1 MRQKI
6 AVLFVVFVIL
16 GFSSLAYSQQQNKKE
31 LAEKAEPATK
41 LEQFLSKKGRLYLK
55 DFSDAG
61 SVSGQY
67 GTNISIKALIVY
79 EPGKEIEK
87 LRGLKVEV
95 YEGGRLEKSNT
106 SFLDI
111 DEAESLSKA
120 IDYMVN
126 LFNKFKDTNREYTE
140 VIFSTKG
147 DFKVGFYQKGS
158 SFTAF
163 ASSGYIR
170 ETSCFLPIESLG
182 QLKAVI
188 DKGIMLAKKNV

>member
-1 MRQKI
+1 MRQKLT
-6 AVLFVVFVIL
+6 VLFIVIAIL
-16 GFSSLAYSQQQNKKE
+16 GFSYSQQQNKKE
-31 LAEKAEPATK
+31 PAEKTEPATK
-41 LEQFLSKKGRLYLK
+41 LEQFFSKKGRLYLK
-55 DFSDAG
+55 DFFDAG

-79 EPGKEIEK
+79 EPGKEMEK

-120 IDYMVN
+120 IEYMIN
-126 LFNKFKDTNREYTE
+126 LFGKFKETNREYTE
-140 VIFSTKG
+140 IIFSTKG
-147 DFKVGFYQKGS
+147 EFKVGFYQKGT

-170 ETSCFLPIESLG
+170 EASCFLPIESLP
-182 QLKAVI
+182 QLKSVI
-188 DKGIMLAKKNV
+188 DKGIAMAK